1 MFILY
6 DHVFS
11 AIKAVGGGLSVQK
24 SEDLGPHLSRRAT
37 GHREPLLPIDKTGMI
52 VFITHRLRA
61 AASLMSLCS
70 KRKSM
75 GTALRFCDN

>member
-11 AIKAVGGGLSVQK
+11 AIKAVGGGLPVQK

-37 GHREPLLPIDKTGMI
+37 GHREPLLPIDKMDDRHHNTPFTGCCQFNEL
-52 VFITHRLRA
+52 VQ
-61 AASLMSLCS
+61 
-70 KRKSM
+70 
-75 GTALRFCDN
+75 